1 MKSLLTL
8 GILSI
13 IILSSLVVLDFQYK
27 RLEELSDSV
36 FFRELTL
43 IQFMHREMNYGL
55 LTGAFLTYGTSRIG
69 LYFAEDAGFAF
80 GLCSPSVYIVYIK
93 ALENW
98 RKNQYIYSFPVWL
111 LIGSGFG
118 ILLISI
124 ESALR
129 NFGEQVPNRES
140 RQH

>member
-1 MKSLLTL
+1 MKRLLNI

-27 RLEELSDSV
+27 SLEELSDRV
-36 FFRELTL
+36 FSKELNL
-43 IQFMHREMNYGL
+43 IQFMHREMNIGL

-69 LYFAEDAGFAF
+69 LYLAEDAGFAF
-80 GLCSPSVYIVYIK
+80 GLCSPSVYIIYIK
-93 ALENW
+93 ALETW
-98 RKNQYIYSFPVWL
+98 RKNLLIYSFPVWL

-129 NFGEQVPNRES
+129 NFGEQVPYRES
-140 RQH
+140 KHH